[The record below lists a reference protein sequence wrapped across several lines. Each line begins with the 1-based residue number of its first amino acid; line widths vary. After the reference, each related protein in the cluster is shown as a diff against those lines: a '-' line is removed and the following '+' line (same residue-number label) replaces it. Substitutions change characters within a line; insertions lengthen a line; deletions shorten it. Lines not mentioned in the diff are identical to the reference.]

1 MIIIISTS
9 NHSLAVVGVPL
20 IPTLSPS
27 KRFAKRYKHVI
38 QSPGNDDV
46 VIHADE
52 KSDDDHGKTKTCIVE
67 KAKLAWSVFVTEKLI
82 KKTKSSAFTFV
93 SCRLLQFAKAG
104 CTYVTLRRYL
114 VQRRFAEIVMP
125 NLYE

>member
-52 KSDDDHGKTKTCIVE
+52 KSDDDHGKTKTWNVK

-82 KKTKSSAFTFV
+82 KKKKLCVYIYFMPP
-93 SCRLLQFAKAG
+93 FAI
-104 CTYVTLRRYL
+104 C
-114 VQRRFAEIVMP
+114 
-125 NLYE
+125 